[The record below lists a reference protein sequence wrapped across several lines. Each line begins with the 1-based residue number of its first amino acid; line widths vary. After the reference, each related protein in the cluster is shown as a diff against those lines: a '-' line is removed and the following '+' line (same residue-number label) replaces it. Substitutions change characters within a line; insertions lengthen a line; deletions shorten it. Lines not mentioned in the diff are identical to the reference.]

1 MPENSRNND
10 NPVVGQR
17 DSVYLGKALLTVPN
31 RLVVWIKRGDQ
42 MDMGELL
49 PEFWAP
55 GEDSSGKRHSRRVTD
70 ILTRVCYFCTY
81 SAVRGANALRR
92 SQSLWHIYLPL

>member
-1 MPENSRNND
+1 VHNEKTAYITTEATGVPENSRNKD
-10 NPVVGQR
+10 NSVVGQR
-17 DSVYLGKALLTVPN
+17 DSVYLGKALLMVPN

-55 GEDSSGKRHSRRVTD
+55 GEDSSGRGTAEELQIFSVGSV
-70 ILTRVCYFCTY
+70 ISPLTR
-81 SAVRGANALRR
+81 L
-92 SQSLWHIYLPL
+92 